1 MQLAPS
7 EDQAALVALV
17 RSFLEKEVPPAR
29 VRAAEPL
36 GFDAALWRALSKLGV
51 AQMALA
57 KAPNEAGS
65 SLLDCALV
73 AEALGA
79 HLAPV
84 PFAEVVAARA
94 ALAFVGSAAALLPEL
109 RDEDAP
115 ALTFALRPARDGV
128 FSLVPA
134 GAVAGWVVG
143 LDGDELVLVE
153 AGPGEAGRGDSGAAS
168 AQSAGS
174 ASRSPRNLGDS
185 PLANRSAVGSRRIGL
200 ARGAEAKAAF
210 ERALDVW
217 RVLSAAALAGLSA
230 RALEI
235 GVAYATAREQFGVP
249 IGSFQALA
257 HRLADVSASVEGAG
271 MLVREAAWAA
281 DEGERCASALASAAY
296 LFAGEAAQLSAGE
309 SLHVHGGYGFTLE
322 YDIQL
327 FYRRAKAWSLALDA
341 PARERRELARRVL
354 ACDHAPGRFGPPRAG
369 ARAGATSDAG
379 MDFRLGERSDRFRAE
394 VRAFLAEIVTDEMRG
409 RAHASGTYHDWT
421 LHRALGAKGWIAA
434 TWPRALGG
442 QERDPAEMAAF
453 HEEAALAEAP
463 IDGLLITMMVANTI
477 RDLGTEAQKQE
488 LIPPMIQGEALVA
501 LGYSE
506 PEAGSDVAAVR
517 TRAVRDGAG
526 WRIDGEKVFTSLA
539 HESQFIFL
547 LARTDPDKPKHAG
560 LTLFLVRVDTP
571 GIEIRPIRT
580 LGGERTNAT
589 FYTNVYVDDRFRIGP
604 VDGGWSVLG
613 VALTHER
620 AGGSQEG
627 TRVLAQFVEWAREA
641 RDSDG
646 RRRIDDPGV
655 LEAIARVAIHN
666 EVSYLLGRRPGWLM
680 ERGEPAAVASS
691 IARLYYTTGFQDTCS
706 ELLDL
711 LGPEGVLQHGEAG
724 APAAGWIERAH
735 RHAAV
740 GTIYAG
746 SSEIQRTIIARQG
759 LRLPRGKEGARR

>member
-1 MQLAPS
+1 MQLAAS
-7 EDQAALVALV
+7 EDQQALVDLV
-17 RSFLEKEVPPAR
+17 RSFLEKEVPTAR

-36 GFDAALWRALSKLGV
+36 GFDGALWRALSDLGV
-51 AQMALA
+51 TGMTLLTARDG
-57 KAPNEAGS
+57 AGA

-79 HLAPV
+79 HLTPV
-84 PFAEVVAARA
+84 PFAEIVAGRA
-94 ALAFVGSAAALLPEL
+94 ALAFVEAPRSSLSDKPGSET
-109 RDEDAP
+109 P
-115 ALTFALRPARDGV
+115 ALTLALRPAREGV

-134 GAVAGWVVG
+134 GAVATRVVG
-143 LDGDELVLVE
+143 LEGDELIIVE
-153 AGPGEAGRGDSGAAS
+153 AGPGESPGA
-168 AQSAGS
+168 
-174 ASRSPRNLGDS
+174 PRTLGDS
-185 PLANRSAVGSRRIGL
+185 PLADRSATGSGRICI
-200 ARGAEAKAAF
+200 ARGAAAREAF

-217 RVLSAAALAGLSA
+217 RVLSAAALAGLAA
-230 RALEI
+230 RALEM
-235 GVAYATAREQFGVP
+235 GVAYATSREQFGVP

-257 HRLADVSASVEGAG
+257 HRLADVAAAVEGAR

-281 DEGERCASALASAAY
+281 DQGERCASALASAAF
-296 LFAGEAAQLSAGE
+296 LFAGETAQKSAGE
-309 SLHVHGGYGFTLE
+309 SLHVHGGYGFTLD

-327 FYRRAKAWSLALDA
+327 FFRRAKAWSLALDV
-341 PARERRELARRVL
+341 PAREHRLLARRVL
-354 ACDHAPGRFGPPRAG
+354 ACDHAPGRFGPPPAG
-369 ARAGATSDAG
+369 AGVGAG

-394 VRAFLAEIVTDEMRG
+394 VRSFLAEIVTDSMRE

-434 TWPRALGG
+434 TWPRELGG
-442 QERDPAEMAAF
+442 QERDPSEMAAF

-488 LIPPMIQGEALVA
+488 FISPMIRGESLVA

-506 PEAGSDVAAVR
+506 PNAGSDVAAVR
-517 TRAVRDGAG
+517 TRAVREGAG

-539 HESQFIFL
+539 HESQYVFL
-547 LARTDPDKPKHAG
+547 LARTDPVKPKHEG
-560 LTLFLVRVDTP
+560 LTLFLVPLDTP
-571 GIEIRPIRT
+571 GIEIRPILT

-589 FYTNVYVDDRFRIGP
+589 FYDNVQVDDRFRIGE

-627 TRVLAQFVEWAREA
+627 TRVLGQFVDWAREA
-641 RDSDG
+641 RDADG
-646 RRRIDDPGV
+646 GRRIDDPGV
-655 LEAIARVAIHN
+655 LEAVARAVIHN

-691 IARLYYTTGFQDTCS
+691 IGRLFYTTGFQETCS

-711 LGPEGVLQHGEAG
+711 LGPEGVLQHGQPG
-724 APAAGWIERAH
+724 APAGGWIERAH

-759 LRLPRGKEGARR
+759 LRLPRAKDASRSKDAS

>member
-7 EDQAALVALV
+7 EDQQALVALI

-36 GFDAALWRALSKLGV
+36 GFDGALWRALSDLGV
-51 AQMALA
+51 PGMTLPTARGGMGA
-57 KAPNEAGS
+57 

-73 AEALGA
+73 GEALGA

-94 ALAFVGSAAALLPEL
+94 VLAFVDAPRSSLPATPGEH
-109 RDEDAP
+109 AP
-115 ALTFALRPARDGV
+115 ALTLALRPARGGV

-134 GAVAGWVVG
+134 GAVATRVVG

-153 AGPGEAGRGDSGAAS
+153 AGPGELGDA
-168 AQSAGS
+168 
-174 ASRSPRNLGDS
+174 PRTLGDS
-185 PLANRSAVGSRRIGL
+185 PLADRSAVGSGRICL
-200 ARGAEAKAAF
+200 ARGAAARAAF

-217 RVLSAAALAGLSA
+217 RVLSAAALAGLAA

-235 GVAYATAREQFGVP
+235 GVAYATTREQFGVP

-257 HRLADVSASVEGAG
+257 HGLADVAAAVEGARL
-271 MLVREAAWAA
+271 LVREAAWAA
-281 DEGERCASALASAAY
+281 DQGERSASVLASAAY
-296 LFAGEAAQLSAGE
+296 LFAGETAQKSAGD
-309 SLHVHGGYGFTLE
+309 SLHVHGGYGFTLD

-327 FYRRAKAWSLALDA
+327 FYRRAKAWSLALDV

-354 ACDHAPGRFGPPRAG
+354 ACDHAPGRFGPPPAG
-369 ARAGATSDAG
+369 AVHGSG

-394 VRAFLAEIVTDEMRG
+394 VRAFLAETVTDAMRE

-434 TWPRALGG
+434 TWPRELGG
-442 QERDPAEMAAF
+442 QERDPSEMAAF
-453 HEEAALAEAP
+453 HEEAQLVEAP

-477 RDLGTEAQKQE
+477 RDLGSEAQKQE
-488 LIPPMIQGEALVA
+488 FIPPMIRGESLVA

-517 TRAVRDGAG
+517 TRAVREGTG

-539 HESQFIFL
+539 HESQYIFL
-547 LARTDPDKPKHAG
+547 LTRTDPDKPKHAG
-560 LTLFLVRVDTP
+560 LTLFLVPVDTP

-580 LGGERTNAT
+580 LGGERTNAS
-589 FYTNVYVDDRFRIGP
+589 FYNNVQVDDRFRIGE

-627 TRVLAQFVEWAREA
+627 TRVLAQFVDWAREA
-641 RDSDG
+641 KDADG
-646 RRRIDDPGV
+646 GRRIDDPSV
-655 LEAIARVAIHN
+655 LEAVARVAIHN

-691 IARLYYTTGFQDTCS
+691 IGRLFYTTGFQETCS

-711 LGPEGVLQHGEAG
+711 LGPEGVLQHGQPS
-724 APAAGWIERAH
+724 APAGGWIERAH

-759 LRLPRGKEGARR
+759 LRLPRGTDGPRRQG

>member
-1 MQLAPS
+1 MHLAPS
-7 EDQAALVALV
+7 EDQEALIALV
-17 RSFLEKEVPPAR
+17 RNFLEKEVPPSR

-36 GFDAALWRALSKLGV
+36 GFDAALWRGLSDLGVTGSALSTERDGTRV
-51 AQMALA
+51 
-57 KAPNEAGS
+57 

-79 HLAPV
+79 CLAPV
-84 PFAEVVAARA
+84 PFAEIVAGYA
-94 ALAFVGSAAALLPEL
+94 ALESAGTPLSSIFETSGHTPDHTPDRE
-109 RDEDAP
+109 AP
-115 ALTFALRPARDGV
+115 ALTLALRPARDGV

-134 GAVAGWVVG
+134 GAVATRVVG

-153 AGPGEAGRGDSGAAS
+153 AGTEEVLDA
-168 AQSAGS
+168 
-174 ASRSPRNLGDS
+174 PRTLGDS
-185 PLANRSAVGSRRIGL
+185 PLANRSATGSRRITL
-200 ARGAEAKAAF
+200 ARGAAARDAF
-210 ERALDVW
+210 EHALDVW
-217 RVLSAAALAGLSA
+217 RVLSAAALSGLSS

-235 GVAYATAREQFGVP
+235 GVAYATSREQFGVP

-257 HRLADVSASVEGAG
+257 HRLADVSADVEGAG

-281 DEGERCASALASAAY
+281 DQGERCAGVLASAAF
-296 LFAGEAAQLSAGE
+296 LFAGEAAQRSAGE

-327 FYRRAKAWSLALDA
+327 FYRRAKAWSLALDV
-341 PARERRELARRVL
+341 PARERRELARRLL
-354 ACDHAPGRFGPPRAG
+354 ACDHAPGRFGPTPPGVKA
-369 ARAGATSDAG
+369 ASG
-379 MDFRLGERSDRFRAE
+379 MDFRLGERSDRFRGE
-394 VRAFLAEIVTDEMRG
+394 VRAFLRETVSDEMRE

-434 TWPRALGG
+434 SWPRELGG

-477 RDLGTEAQKQE
+477 RDLGSPEQKRE
-488 LIPPMIQGEALVA
+488 LIPPMIRGESLVA

-506 PEAGSDVAAVR
+506 PGAGSDVAAVR
-517 TRAVRDGAG
+517 TRAVRDGKG

-539 HESQFIFL
+539 HESQYVFL
-547 LARTDPDKPKHAG
+547 LARTDPDKPKREG
-560 LTLFLVRVDTP
+560 LTLFLVPLDTK
-571 GIEIRPIRT
+571 GIEIRPILT

-589 FYTNVYVDDRFRIGP
+589 FYQDVQVDDRWRIGE
-604 VDGGWSVLG
+604 VDGGWAVLG

-627 TRVLAQFVEWAREA
+627 VRVLSQFVDWAREA
-641 RDSDG
+641 RDAEG
-646 RRRIDDPGV
+646 CRRIDDPAV
-655 LEAIARVAIHN
+655 LEAVARVAIHN
-666 EVSYLLGRRPGWLM
+666 EVAYLLGRRSSWLV
-680 ERGEPAAVASS
+680 ERGEPAGVASS
-691 IARLYYTTGFQDTCS
+691 IGRLFYTTGFQDTCS

-711 LGPEGVLQHGEAG
+711 LGPEGVLQHGQPG

-759 LRLPRGKEGARR
+759 LRLPRGERRAG

>member
-7 EDQAALVALV
+7 EDQEALVALI
-17 RSFLEKEVPPAR
+17 RSFLEKEVPPER

-36 GFDAALWRALSKLGV
+36 GFDGALWRALSDLGV
-51 AQMALA
+51 TGMTLPTARGGMGA
-57 KAPNEAGS
+57 
-65 SLLDCALV
+65 SLLDCVLV
-73 AEALGA
+73 GEALGA

-84 PFAEVVAARA
+84 PFAELVAGFA
-94 ALAFVGSAAALLPEL
+94 ALAFVDTPRSSLPETPG
-109 RDEDAP
+109 EHAP
-115 ALTFALRPARDGV
+115 ALTLALRPARGGV

-134 GAVAGWVVG
+134 GAVATRVVG

-153 AGPGEAGRGDSGAAS
+153 AVPGELSVA
-168 AQSAGS
+168 
-174 ASRSPRNLGDS
+174 PRTLGDS
-185 PLANRSAVGSRRIGL
+185 PLADRSAVGRGRISL
-200 ARGAEAKAAF
+200 ARGAAARAAF

-217 RVLSAAALAGLSA
+217 RVLSAAALAGLAA

-235 GVAYATAREQFGVP
+235 GVAYATTREQFGVP

-257 HRLADVSASVEGAG
+257 HRLADVSAAVEGAR

-281 DEGERCASALASAAY
+281 DQGERCASVLASAAF
-296 LFAGEAAQLSAGE
+296 LFAGETAQKSAGE

-327 FYRRAKAWSLALDA
+327 FFRRAKAWSLALDV

-354 ACDHAPGRFGPPRAG
+354 ACDHAPGRFGPAPAG
-369 ARAGATSDAG
+369 AARGSG

-394 VRAFLAEIVTDEMRG
+394 VRAFLAETVTDAMRE

-434 TWPRALGG
+434 TWPHELGG
-442 QERDPAEMAAF
+442 QARDPSEMAAF

-463 IDGLLITMMVANTI
+463 IDGLLITMMVANTV
-477 RDLGTEAQKQE
+477 RDLGSEAQKRE
-488 LIPPMIQGEALVA
+488 LIPPMIRGESLVA

-506 PEAGSDVAAVR
+506 PDAGSDVAAVR

-539 HESQFIFL
+539 HESQYVFL
-547 LARTDPDKPKHAG
+547 LTRTDPDKPKHKG
-560 LTLFLVRVDTP
+560 LTLFLVPLDTP
-571 GIEIRPIRT
+571 GIEIRPIHT

-589 FYTNVYVDDRFRIGP
+589 FYDNVHVDDRFRIGE

-627 TRVLAQFVEWAREA
+627 TRVLGQFVAWAREA
-641 RDSDG
+641 RDAEGS
-646 RRRIDDPGV
+646 RRIDDPSV
-655 LEAIARVAIHN
+655 LEAVARAAIHN
-666 EVSYLLGRRPGWLM
+666 EVSFLLGRRPGWLM

-691 IARLYYTTGFQDTCS
+691 IGRLFYTTGFQETCA

-711 LGPEGVLQHGEAG
+711 LGPEGVLQHGQPG
-724 APAAGWIERAH
+724 APAGGWIERAH

-759 LRLPRGKEGARR
+759 LRLPRGKDGPRREA

>member
-7 EDQAALVALV
+7 EDQEALVALV
-17 RSFLEKEVPPAR
+17 RSFLEKEVPTAR

-36 GFDAALWRALSKLGV
+36 GFDAALWRALSELGV
-51 AQMALA
+51 TGMTLSTVQGETGA
-57 KAPNEAGS
+57 

-79 HLAPV
+79 HLTPV
-84 PFAEVVAARA
+84 PFAEFVAGRA
-94 ALAFVGSAAALLPEL
+94 ALAFVGAPRSALPE
-109 RDEDAP
+109 EGSEHAP
-115 ALTFALRPARDGV
+115 ALTLALRPARDGI

-134 GAVAGWVVG
+134 GAVATRVVG

-153 AGPGEAGRGDSGAAS
+153 AGPGEWANA
-168 AQSAGS
+168 
-174 ASRSPRNLGDS
+174 PKTLGDS
-185 PLANRSAVGSRRIGL
+185 PLAHRSVVGSGRIVL
-200 ARGAEAKAAF
+200 ARGAAARDAYG
-210 ERALDVW
+210 RALDVW
-217 RVLSAAALAGLSA
+217 RVLSAAALSGLA
-230 RALEI
+230 TRALEI

-257 HRLADVSASVEGAG
+257 HRLADVAAAVEGARV
-271 MLVREAAWAA
+271 LVREAAWAA
-281 DEGERCASALASAAY
+281 DQGERCASTLASAAY
-296 LFAGEAAQLSAGE
+296 LFAGETAQQSAGE

-327 FYRRAKAWSLALDA
+327 FYRRAKAWALCLDA

-354 ACDHAPGRFGPPRAG
+354 ACDHAPGRFGPPPVG
-369 ARAGATSDAG
+369 AKQGSG

-394 VRAFLAEIVTDEMRG
+394 VRTFLAETVTDAMRE

-434 TWPRALGG
+434 TWPKELGG
-442 QERDPAEMAAF
+442 QERDPSEMAAF
-453 HEEAALAEAP
+453 HEEAQLAEAP

-477 RDLGTEAQKQE
+477 RDLGSEAQKRE
-488 LIPPMIQGEALVA
+488 LIPPMIRGESLVA

-517 TRAVRDGAG
+517 TRAVREGAG

-539 HESQFIFL
+539 HESQYIFL

-560 LTLFLVRVDTP
+560 LTLFLVPVDTP

-589 FYTNVYVDDRFRIGP
+589 FYDNVQVDDRFRIGE
-604 VDGGWSVLG
+604 VNGGWSVLG

-627 TRVLAQFVEWAREA
+627 TRVLAQFVDWAREA
-641 RDSDG
+641 RDADG
-646 RRRIDDPGV
+646 NRCIDDPGV
-655 LEAIARVAIHN
+655 LEAVARVAIHN

-691 IARLYYTTGFQDTCS
+691 IGRLFYTTGFQETCS

-711 LGPEGVLQHGEAG
+711 LGPEGVLQHGQPG
-724 APAAGWIERAH
+724 APAGGWIERAH

-759 LRLPRGKEGARR
+759 LRLPRGKVGARREG

>member
-1 MQLAPS
+1 MHLAPS
-7 EDQAALVALV
+7 EDQQALVALV

-36 GFDAALWRALSKLGV
+36 GFDAALWRALSELGITG
-51 AQMALA
+51 MTL
-57 KAPNEAGS
+57 PTEPGGAGS

-73 AEALGA
+73 GEALGS

-84 PFAEVVAARA
+84 PFAETVAARA
-94 ALAFVGSAAALLPEL
+94 ALAFVGAPRSSSSETHG
-109 RDEDAP
+109 EQGP
-115 ALTFALRPARDGV
+115 ALTLALRPARDGV

-134 GAVAGWVVG
+134 GAVATRVVG
-143 LDGDELVLVE
+143 LDGDELVVVE
-153 AGPGEAGRGDSGAAS
+153 AGPGESNAS
-168 AQSAGS
+168 
-174 ASRSPRNLGDS
+174 PKTLGDS
-185 PLANRSAVGSRRIGL
+185 PLADRSAVGSGRVVL
-200 ARGAEAKAAF
+200 ARGASARAAF

-217 RVLSAAALAGLSA
+217 RVLSAAALSGLA
-230 RALEI
+230 TRALEI
-235 GVAYATAREQFGVP
+235 GVAYASEREQFGVP

-257 HRLADVSASVEGAG
+257 HRLADVAAVVDGAS

-281 DEGERCASALASAAY
+281 DQGERCASALASAAF
-296 LFAGEAAQLSAGE
+296 LFAGETAQKSAAE
-309 SLHVHGGYGFTLE
+309 SLHVHGGYGFTLD

-327 FYRRAKAWSLALDA
+327 FFRRAKAWSLALDA

-369 ARAGATSDAG
+369 APQGSG

-394 VRAFLAEIVTDEMRG
+394 VRAFLAETVTEAMRE

-442 QERDPAEMAAF
+442 QERDPSEMAAF
-453 HEEAALAEAP
+453 HEEAQLAEAP

-477 RDLGTEAQKQE
+477 RDLGSEAQKQE
-488 LIPPMIQGEALVA
+488 FIPPMIRGESLVA

-539 HESQFIFL
+539 HESQYIFL
-547 LARTDPDKPKHAG
+547 LTRTDPDKPKHKG
-560 LTLFLVRVDTP
+560 LTLFLVPVDTP

-580 LGGERTNAT
+580 LGGERTNAS
-589 FYTNVYVDDRFRIGP
+589 FYTNVHVDDRFRIGG
-604 VDGGWSVLG
+604 VDEGWSVLG

-627 TRVLAQFVEWAREA
+627 TRVLGQFVDWAREA
-641 RDSDG
+641 RDADG
-646 RRRIDDPGV
+646 GRCIDDPGV
-655 LEAIARVAIHN
+655 LEAVARVAIHN

-691 IARLYYTTGFQDTCS
+691 IGRLFYTTGFQDTCS
-706 ELLDL
+706 TLLDL
-711 LGPEGVLQHGEAG
+711 LGPEGVLQHGQPG
-724 APAAGWIERAH
+724 APADGWIERAH

-759 LRLPRGKEGARR
+759 LRLPRGRVGRLRAYSTTIC

>member
-1 MQLAPS
+1 MHLEPS
-7 EDQAALVALV
+7 EDQKALVALV
-17 RSFLEKEVPPAR
+17 RNFLEQEVPLER
-29 VRAAEPL
+29 IRAAEPL
-36 GFDAALWRALSKLGV
+36 GFEAELWRSLTDLGITG
-51 AQMALA
+51 MALPA
-57 KAPNEAGS
+57 EVGGNGA

-73 AEALGA
+73 GEALGA

-84 PFAEVVAARA
+84 PFAEIVSAHA
-94 ALAFVGSAAALLPEL
+94 ALAFAGALSGDSAGGLAGDLADPEV
-109 RDEDAP
+109 P
-115 ALTFALRPARDGV
+115 GLTLALRPARDGV

-134 GAVAGWVVG
+134 GAVARRVVG

-153 AGPGEAGRGDSGAAS
+153 ARPGDAIVC
-168 AQSAGS
+168 
-174 ASRSPRNLGDS
+174 PRTLGDA
-185 PLANRSAVGSRRIGL
+185 PVADRRADSARVTL
-200 ARGAEAKAAF
+200 ARGAAAHEAFA
-210 ERALDVW
+210 RALDVW
-217 RVLSAAALAGLSA
+217 RIVSAATLSGLAT

-235 GVAYATAREQFGVP
+235 GVAYAKTREQFGVP

-257 HRLADVSASVEGAG
+257 HRLADVAAEVEGANL
-271 MLVREAAWAA
+271 LVREAAWAA
-281 DEGERCASALASAAY
+281 DEGEPCVPVLASAAF
-296 LFAGEAAQLSAGE
+296 LFAGETAQHSAGE

-327 FYRRAKAWSLALDA
+327 YYRRAKAWSLALDV
-341 PARERRELARRVL
+341 PAREQRELARRVL
-354 ACDHAPGRFGPPRAG
+354 ACDHAPGRFGPAPAKSTP
-369 ARAGATSDAG
+369 AKAATDPAAAE

-394 VRAFLAEIVTDEMRG
+394 VRAFLAETVTDEMRN

-421 LHRALGAKGWIAA
+421 LHRALGEKGWIAA

-442 QERDPAEMAAF
+442 QERDPSEMAAF

-477 RDLGTEAQKQE
+477 RDLGTESQKQE
-488 LIPPMIQGEALVA
+488 LIPPMIRGEALVA

-506 PEAGSDVAAVR
+506 PSAGSDVSAVR

-539 HESQFIFL
+539 HESQYVFL
-547 LARTDPDKPKHAG
+547 LVRTDPELEKREG
-560 LTLFLVRVDTP
+560 LTLFLVPLETE
-571 GIEIRPIRT
+571 GIEIRPIHT

-589 FYTNVYVDDRFRIGP
+589 FYQNVYVDDRWRIGE
-604 VDGGWSVLG
+604 VNGGWSVLG

-627 TRVLAQFVEWAREA
+627 TRVIAQFLDWARET
-641 RDSDG
+641 RDAEGAPMLEDSA
-646 RRRIDDPGV
+646 V

-666 EVSYLLGRRPGWLM
+666 EVSYLLGRRPAWLM

-691 IARLYYTTGFQDTCS
+691 IGRLYYTTGFQDTCS
-706 ELLDL
+706 DLLDL
-711 LGPEGVLQHGEAG
+711 LGPEGVLQHGQAEGQRA
-724 APAAGWIERAH
+724 APADGWIERAH

-759 LRLPRGKEGARR
+759 LRLPRGAERSDSRKR

>member
-1 MQLAPS
+1 MQLAAS
-7 EDQAALVALV
+7 EDQQALVELV

-36 GFDAALWRALSKLGV
+36 GFDAALWQSLSDLGV
-51 AQMALA
+51 LEMARA
-57 KAPNEAGS
+57 RRPGGAGS

-73 AEALGA
+73 GEQLGA
-79 HLAPV
+79 HLSPV
-84 PFAEVVAARA
+84 PFAELVAGFT
-94 ALAFVGSAAALLPEL
+94 ALEAVEALDSSFPAAADEPE
-109 RDEDAP
+109 P
-115 ALTFALRPARDGV
+115 ALTLALRPARDGV

-134 GAVAGWVVG
+134 GAVARRVVG
-143 LDGDELVLVE
+143 LDGDELVLIE
-153 AGPGEAGRGDSGAAS
+153 AEPLPPPDV
-168 AQSAGS
+168 
-174 ASRSPRNLGDS
+174 PRTLGDS
-185 PLANRSAVGSRRIGL
+185 PLANRSARGPGRIGL
-200 ARGAEAKAAF
+200 ARGAEARGAF
-210 ERALDVW
+210 EHALDVW
-217 RVLSAAALAGLSA
+217 RVLSAAALSGLAA

-235 GVAYATAREQFGVP
+235 GVAYATTREQFGVP

-257 HRLADVSASVEGAG
+257 HRLADVSAAVEGASL
-271 MLVREAAWAA
+271 LVREAAWAA
-281 DEGERCASALASAAY
+281 DEGERCAPALASAAF
-296 LFAGEAAQLSAGE
+296 LFAGEMAERSAGE

-327 FYRRAKAWSLALDA
+327 FYRRAKAWSLALDR
-341 PARERRELARRVL
+341 PTRERRELGRRL
-354 ACDHAPGRFGPPRAG
+354 LTCDHAPGRFGPASVDTKTDG
-369 ARAGATSDAG
+369 G

-394 VRAFLAEIVTDEMRG
+394 VRAFLDETVDDEMRE

-421 LHRALGAKGWIAA
+421 LHRALGEKGWIAA
-434 TWPRALGG
+434 AWPRALGG

-477 RDLGTEAQKQE
+477 RDLGSEEQKRE
-488 LIPPMIQGEALVA
+488 LIPPMIRGESLVA

-506 PEAGSDVAAVR
+506 PGAGSDVAAVR

-526 WRIDGEKVFTSLA
+526 WRVDGEKVFTSLA
-539 HESQFIFL
+539 HESQYVFL
-547 LARTDPDKPKHAG
+547 LTRTDPEKPKREG
-560 LTLFLVRVDTP
+560 LTLFLVPLDTP
-571 GIEIRPIRT
+571 GIEIRPIHT

-589 FYTNVYVDDRFRIGP
+589 FYSDVYVEDRFRIGA
-604 VDGGWSVLG
+604 VDGGWDVLG

-627 TRVLAQFVEWAREA
+627 TRVLGQFVEWAREECETE
-641 RDSDG
+641 G
-646 RRRIDDPGV
+646 RRWIEDPAV
-655 LEAIARVAIHN
+655 LETVARVAIRN
-666 EVSYLLGRRPGWLM
+666 EVSYLLGRRASWLV

-691 IARLYYTTGFQDTCS
+691 IGRLFYTTTFQDTCS

-711 LGPEGVLQHGEAG
+711 LGPEGVLQHGTSG
-724 APAAGWIERAH
+724 APAGGWIERAH

-759 LRLPRGKEGARR
+759 LRLPRSARGR

>member
-7 EDQAALVALV
+7 DDQEALLALV
-17 RSFLEKEVPPAR
+17 RNFLEKEVPTER

-36 GFDAALWRALSKLGV
+36 GFDAALWRALSSLGITTMGIPTEDV
-51 AQMALA
+51 GASA
-57 KAPNEAGS
+57 
-65 SLLDCALV
+65 SLVDCALV

-84 PFAEVVAARA
+84 PFAEIVAGFATLQ
-94 ALAFVGSAAALLPEL
+94 LADVPRSSFPEGPG
-109 RDEDAP
+109 EEAP
-115 ALTFALRPARDGV
+115 ALTLALRPARDGV
-128 FSLVPA
+128 FPLVPA
-134 GAVAGWVVG
+134 GAVATRVVG

-153 AGPGEAGRGDSGAAS
+153 SNPGETPDAPA
-168 AQSAGS
+168 
-174 ASRSPRNLGDS
+174 NLGDS
-185 PLANRSAVGSRRIGL
+185 PLADRFARGRERISL
-200 ARGAEAKAAF
+200 ARGAPAHRAF

-217 RVLSAAALAGLSA
+217 RVLSAASLSGLAT
-230 RALEI
+230 RALDI
-235 GVAYATAREQFGVP
+235 GVAYATTREQFGVP

-257 HRLADVSASVEGAG
+257 HRLADVSASVEGARL
-271 MLVREAAWAA
+271 LVREAAWAA
-281 DEGERCASALASAAY
+281 DQGERCAGALASAAF
-296 LFAGEAAQLSAGE
+296 LFAGEVAQQSAGE

-327 FYRRAKAWSLALDA
+327 FFRRAKAWSLALDV

-354 ACDHAPGRFGPPRAG
+354 ACDHAPGRFGP
-369 ARAGATSDAG
+369 ARAASPDAPDDAG
-379 MDFRLGERSDRFRAE
+379 LDFRLGERSDLFRAE
-394 VRAFLAEIVTDEMRG
+394 VRAFLAETVTDEMRE

-434 TWPRALGG
+434 TWPRELGG
-442 QERDPAEMAAF
+442 QERDPSEMAAF

-477 RDLGTEAQKQE
+477 RDLGSEDQKRE
-488 LIPPMIQGEALVA
+488 LIPPMIRGEALVA

-517 TRAVRDGAG
+517 TRARREGDGEGAV

-539 HESQFIFL
+539 HESQYVFL
-547 LARTDPDKPKHAG
+547 LTRTDAERPKHEG
-560 LTLFLVRVDTP
+560 LTLFLVPLDTP
-571 GIEIRPIRT
+571 GIEIRPIHT

-589 FYTNVYVDDRFRIGP
+589 FYENVLVEDRWRIGP
-604 VDGGWSVLG
+604 VNGGWEVLG

-641 RDSDG
+641 RDSAG
-646 RRRIDDPGV
+646 NRKIDDPAA

-666 EVSYLLGRRPGWLM
+666 EVSYLLGRYALWLA
-680 ERGEPAAVASS
+680 ERGEPANVASS
-691 IARLYYTTGFQDTCS
+691 IGRLFYTTGFQDSCS
-706 ELLDL
+706 DLLDL
-711 LGPEGVLQHGEAG
+711 LGPEGVLAHGQPG
-724 APAAGWIERAH
+724 APAEGWIERAH

-759 LRLPRGKEGARR
+759 LRLPRGGGGRRRDS

>member
-7 EDQAALVALV
+7 EDQEALVALI
-17 RSFLEKEVPPAR
+17 RSFLEKEVPPER

-36 GFDAALWRALSKLGV
+36 GFDGALWRALSDLGV
-51 AQMALA
+51 TGMTLPTARGGMGA
-57 KAPNEAGS
+57 
-65 SLLDCALV
+65 SLLDCVLIG
-73 AEALGA
+73 EALGA

-84 PFAEVVAARA
+84 PFAELVAGFA
-94 ALAFVGSAAALLPEL
+94 ALAFVDTPRSSLPETPG
-109 RDEDAP
+109 EHAP
-115 ALTFALRPARDGV
+115 ALTLALRPARGGV

-134 GAVAGWVVG
+134 GAVATRVVG

-153 AGPGEAGRGDSGAAS
+153 AVPGELSVA
-168 AQSAGS
+168 
-174 ASRSPRNLGDS
+174 PRTLGDS
-185 PLANRSAVGSRRIGL
+185 PLADRSAVGRGRISL
-200 ARGAEAKAAF
+200 ARGAAAQAAF

-217 RVLSAAALAGLSA
+217 RVLSAAALSGLAA

-235 GVAYATAREQFGVP
+235 GVAYATTREQFGVP

-257 HRLADVSASVEGAG
+257 HRLADVSAAVEGARL
-271 MLVREAAWAA
+271 LVREAAWAA
-281 DEGERCASALASAAY
+281 DQGERCASALASAAF
-296 LFAGEAAQLSAGE
+296 LFAGETAQKSAGE

-327 FYRRAKAWSLALDA
+327 FFRRAKAWSLALDV

-354 ACDHAPGRFGPPRAG
+354 ACDHAPGRFGPAPAG
-369 ARAGATSDAG
+369 AARGSG

-394 VRAFLAEIVTDEMRG
+394 VRAFLAETVTDAMRE

-434 TWPRALGG
+434 TWPHELGG
-442 QERDPAEMAAF
+442 QARDPSEMAAF

-463 IDGLLITMMVANTI
+463 IDGLLITMMVANTV
-477 RDLGTEAQKQE
+477 RDLGSEAQKRE
-488 LIPPMIQGEALVA
+488 LIPPMIRGESLVA

-506 PEAGSDVAAVR
+506 PDAGSDVAAVR

-539 HESQFIFL
+539 HESQYVFL
-547 LARTDPDKPKHAG
+547 LTRTDPDKPKHKG
-560 LTLFLVRVDTP
+560 LTLFLVPLDTP
-571 GIEIRPIRT
+571 GIEIRPIHT

-589 FYTNVYVDDRFRIGP
+589 FYDNVHVDDRFRIGE

-627 TRVLAQFVEWAREA
+627 TRVLGQFVAWAREA
-641 RDSDG
+641 RDAEGS
-646 RRRIDDPGV
+646 RRIDDPSV
-655 LEAIARVAIHN
+655 LEAVARAAIHN
-666 EVSYLLGRRPGWLM
+666 EVSFLLGRRPGWLM

-691 IARLYYTTGFQDTCS
+691 IGRLFYTTGFQETCA

-711 LGPEGVLQHGEAG
+711 LGPEGVLQHGQPG
-724 APAAGWIERAH
+724 APAGGWIERAH

-759 LRLPRGKEGARR
+759 LRLPRGKDGPRREA